1 MEGTLLHVVLANNRK
16 AVPMA
21 STRQLLWKRPL
32 RSDAGPSYNLVAG
45 KHQAIVRDPSSVS
58 SLLASAPSELTI
70 AYQALLLGE
79 PVGTPGSQ
87 ETSEG
92 NQSSSPSPK
101 ILPPLSS
108 IGERLQVLK
117 RLQAQ
122 GLITEEEFEARSNSC
137 LIDSNF
143 NAYPFAF
150 ARGVQDEALMQAQQW
165 QSSFSYS
172 QTDPLSTKELASLLR
187 ALYFVVAANRND
199 VSGHDRF
206 QRAGKFSWTL

>member
-1 MEGTLLHVVLANNRK
+1 MPGPQGPVVPAFTEDEITYLGETLSKAFAQAQPDEWVVFGLTRTTSQGLNELTTGGGYVEGTLLHVVLANYRK
-16 AVPMA
+16 AVTMA

-32 RSDAGPSYNLVAG
+32 RPDAGPSYDLVAG

-79 PVGTPGSQ
+79 PVGAPGSQ

-92 NQSSSPSPK
+92 NQASSPSPK

-122 GLITEEEFEARSNSC
+122 GLITEEEYRSKK
-137 LIDSNF
+137 
-143 NAYPFAF
+143 
-150 ARGVQDEALMQAQQW
+150 QQ
-165 QSSFSYS
+165 
-172 QTDPLSTKELASLLR
+172 LL
-187 ALYFVVAANRND
+187 
-199 VSGHDRF
+199 DRF
-206 QRAGKFSWTL
+206 